1 MTFRCLLRNFGSG
14 YLAKDMVSGP
24 RGPGRQTARMRGV
37 EFLRLDLEEDPCTK
51 SSEGDDPEQC
61 MVPGVGCSVVK
72 GQGRLLSRP
81 YCVGIESSMSSQ
93 VGCGGGQRQTCW
105 HWAAR

>member
-1 MTFRCLLRNFGSG
+1 MTFRYLLRNFGSG
-14 YLAKDMVSGP
+14 YLAKDMTSGP
-24 RGPGRQTARMRGV
+24 RGPGRQIVCMRGV

-61 MVPGVGCSVVK
+61 MVPGVGCSAAQ